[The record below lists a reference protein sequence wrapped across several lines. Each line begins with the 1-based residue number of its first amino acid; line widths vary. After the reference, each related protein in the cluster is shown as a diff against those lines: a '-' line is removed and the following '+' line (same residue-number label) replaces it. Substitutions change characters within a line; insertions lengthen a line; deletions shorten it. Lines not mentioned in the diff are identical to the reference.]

1 MAINKLS
8 SFSNIFSFSELDV
21 VFFLENNVLN
31 IKLEIIIEV
40 IIYKII
46 NKILMNF
53 QKIGYFSHML
63 NGWIAYIKIIFFDVK
78 IGKKI
83 IEPKINRKNEK
94 IKINL

>member
-1 MAINKLS
+1 
-8 SFSNIFSFSELDV
+8 
-21 VFFLENNVLN
+21 
-31 IKLEIIIEV
+31 
-40 IIYKII
+40 
-46 NKILMNF
+46 MNF